1 MSEHQ
6 LQSVEVPY
14 LFNEP
19 VIVAEKE
26 LKSAGLSWKLTGN
39 VRQGAYV
46 KSQSPFPG
54 AFVPKGTVV
63 DLFCVVGPTP

>member
-1 MSEHQ
+1 MPEEKMI
-6 LQSVEVPY
+6 SVEVPY

-26 LKSAGLSWKLTGN
+26 LKSAGLSWTLAGN

-54 AFVPKGTVV
+54 VFVPPGTIVH
-63 DLFCVVGPTP
+63 LFCVVGPTP